1 MKANGIHP
9 NGGPSPAPLTHPAPA
24 SKTMSKAAI
33 AKAAAAK
40 KRKIEGDSAERFKRD
55 EEDEPVKP
63 KLESVSHQ
71 HPYSEGKA
79 ESAVGPSVPLPAVNF
94 TTVTEQAPHPQQFDL
109 FDEFCIPEMFTQ
121 DNFKDAVVKEEQVAQ
136 PLTPSAQQPRHV
148 PPPPAVMV
156 EYFKEPSNLQGRRGS
171 RRGPLDSII
180 IAD

>member
-1 MKANGIHP
+1 
-9 NGGPSPAPLTHPAPA
+9 
-24 SKTMSKAAI
+24 MSKAAI

-40 KRKIEGDSAERFKRD
+40 KRKIEGDSADRFKRD

-79 ESAVGPSVPLPAVNF
+79 ELAASPLPAVSF
-94 TTVTEQAPHPQQFDL
+94 TTAMERAPHPQQFDI

-121 DNFKDAVVKEEQVAQ
+121 HNFKDAVVKAEQVAQ
-136 PLTPSAQQPRHV
+136 PLISSAQQPRHV

-171 RRGPLDSII
+171 GRGPLDSII